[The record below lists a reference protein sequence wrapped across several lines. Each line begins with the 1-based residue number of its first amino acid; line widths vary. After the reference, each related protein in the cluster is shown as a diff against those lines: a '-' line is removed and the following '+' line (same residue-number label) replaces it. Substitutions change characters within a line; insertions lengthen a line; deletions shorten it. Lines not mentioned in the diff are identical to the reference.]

1 MYRKHHNGQLSIEGF
16 HVPFGGTLDPDNR
29 WVLFSSLMPW
39 EELEET
45 YAPQFSPTTGAPAK
59 SVRLAFGALFIK
71 QRLGLSDEE
80 TVEQI
85 RENAYLQFFLGFA
98 GYSSKAPFD
107 PSMMVH
113 FRKRFSEEDLKR
125 INELIAERGKAMV
138 IEAVSSP
145 RDDDDSDDPGAHAGT
160 QISLDDLVKPA
171 DWPEGKNW
179 GTLTIDA
186 SCTPADITYPTDL
199 KLLNEA
205 RESTER
211 IIDDLCD
218 QDSDFRKH
226 KPRYDRGRAR
236 AAFLNVAKQ
245 KKPRR
250 RKIKA
255 AIRRQLDYLQRSLDA
270 IDALIASGARL
281 SGLKPHW
288 WRKLLVISELQRQQT
303 ILLYAKTRSMPDR
316 IVNLVQRQVRP
327 IVRGKARAAV
337 EFGAKISVSVR
348 NGFAFLH
355 RISWDPFNESED
367 LIPQAKKYKQEHGC
381 YPERICAD
389 RIYINTKNRNFCTR
403 NNIRLSGK
411 RLGRPPKDPVVN
423 AGHKKQLSADQ
434 RRRNEVEGV
443 FGAGKRKYSLRLI
456 MARLPKGAE
465 TSISMAF
472 LVMCAEKILRL
483 LRLFFV
489 AIFTWFCAWECPGWL
504 WGALRNIC
512 CLETAESRA
521 GAYQSFRAAYLPCLG
536 LGLS

>member
-1 MYRKHHNGQLSIEGF
+1 M
-16 HVPFGGTLDPDNR
+16 
-29 WVLFSSLMPW
+29 
-39 EELEET
+39 
-45 YAPQFSPTTGAPAK
+45 
-59 SVRLAFGALFIK
+59 
-71 QRLGLSDEE
+71 
-80 TVEQI
+80 
-85 RENAYLQFFLGFA
+85 QFFLGFA
-98 GYSSKAPFD
+98 GYSSKPPFD

-113 FRKRFSEEDLKR
+113 FRKRFSEKDLNR

-138 IEAVSSP
+138 LEAVASLP
-145 RDDDDSDDPGAHAGT
+145 EAEDSDDPDDDAGN
-160 QISLDDLVKPA
+160 QLSLDDLVKPA

-218 QDSDFRKH
+218 KHSGIRKH

-236 AAFLNVAKQ
+236 AVFLNVARQ

-255 AIRRQLDYLQRSLDA
+255 AIRSQLDYLQRNLDA

-281 SGLKPHW
+281 SVLKTHW
-288 WRKLLVISELQRQQT
+288 WQKLLVISELHRQQS
-303 ILLYAKTRSMPDR
+303 ILLYAKSRSIPDR

-327 IVRGKARAAV
+327 MVRGKARAAV

-355 RISWDPFNESED
+355 RISWDPYNEGED
-367 LIPQAKKYKQEHGC
+367 LIPQAKKYKQEQGC

-389 RIYINTKNRNFCTR
+389 RIYINTKNRNFCKR
-403 NNIRLSGK
+403 NDIRLSGK
-411 RLGRPPKDPVVN
+411 RLGRPPKDSEIN
-423 AGHKKQLSADQ
+423 SAHKQQLSADQ
-434 RRRNEVEGV
+434 RKRNEVEGV
-443 FGAGKRKYSLRLI
+443 FGSGKRKYALRLI
-456 MARLPKGAE
+456 MARLSKGAE
-465 TSISMAF
+465 TSVSMAF
-472 LVMCAEKILRL
+472 LVMCAEKVRRL

-489 AIFTWFCAWECPGWL
+489 VLFGWIFRSLEAWESPVASEL
-504 WGALRNIC
+504 ILKPA
-512 CLETAESRA
+512 
-521 GAYQSFRAAYLPCLG
+521 F
-536 LGLS
+536 

>member
-1 MYRKHHNGQLSIEGF
+1 MYRKHHNGQLSIEEF
-16 HVPFGGTLDPDNR
+16 HVPFGGTLDPANR

-39 EELEET
+39 EELEAT

-59 SVRLAFGALFIK
+59 PVRLAFGALFIK
-71 QRLGLSDEE
+71 QRLGLTDEE
-80 TVEQI
+80 TMEQI
-85 RENAYLQFFLGFA
+85 RENAYMQYFLGFT

-113 FRKRFSEEDLKR
+113 FRKRFSEEELSR

-138 IEAVSSP
+138 IEAISRLP
-145 RDDDDSDDPGAHAGT
+145 DNDDNDDPDDDAGN
-160 QISLDDLVKPA
+160 QLSLDNFVKPA
-171 DWPEGKNW
+171 DWPEGKPW

-211 IIDDLCD
+211 IIDNLCE
-218 QDSDFRKH
+218 QHSDIRKH

-236 AAFLNVAKQ
+236 AVFLNVAKQ

-255 AIRRQLDYLQRSLDA
+255 AIRRQLDYLQRNLEA
-270 IDALIASGARL
+270 IDALIAAGAAL
-281 SGLKPHW
+281 SSLKIHW
-288 WRKLLVISELQRQQT
+288 WHKLLVISELHRQQT
-303 ILLYAKTRSMPDR
+303 ILLYSKTHSIPDR

-327 IVRGKARAAV
+327 MVRGKARAAV

-355 RISWDPFNESED
+355 RISWDPYNESED
-367 LIPQAKKYKQEHGC
+367 LIAQARKYKQEYGC

-389 RIYINTKNRNFCTR
+389 RIYLNTKNRNFCTR

-411 RLGRPPKDPVVN
+411 RLGRPPKDPEIT
-423 AGHKKQLSADQ
+423 AAYKQQLSADQ
-434 RRRNEVEGV
+434 RRRNEVEGC
-443 FGAGKRKYSLRLI
+443 FGSGKRKYSLDLI
-456 MARLPKGAE
+456 MARLSKGAE
-465 TSISMAF
+465 TLISMAF
-472 LVMCAEKILRL
+472 VVMCAEKILRL

-489 AIFTWFCAWECPGWL
+489 AICAWLYQWQGP
-504 WGALRNIC
+504 GAL
-512 CLETAESRA
+512 
-521 GAYQSFRAAYLPCLG
+521 LG
-536 LGLS
+536 VLRRFWQLGMADSLVAV

>member
-1 MYRKHHNGQLSIEGF
+1 MYQKHHNGQLSIEEF
-16 HVPFGGTLDPDNR
+16 HVPFGGTLDPSNR

-71 QRLGLSDEE
+71 QRLGLTDEE

-85 RENAYLQFFLGFA
+85 RENAYMQFFLGFA

-113 FRKRFSEEDLKR
+113 FRKRFSQEDLKR
-125 INELIAERGKAMV
+125 INVLIAERGKAMV
-138 IEAVSSP
+138 IEVMSSLN
-145 RDDDDSDDPGAHAGT
+145 DDDVPGDPGADEGT
-160 QISLDDLVKPA
+160 QMSIDDFVKPA

-218 QDSDFRKH
+218 QHVDHRRH
-226 KPRYDRGRAR
+226 KPRYDRGRAC

-255 AIRRQLDYLQRSLDA
+255 AIRRQLDYLQRNLDA

-281 SGLKPHW
+281 SALKTHW
-288 WRKLLVISELQRQQT
+288 WRKLLVISELHRQQT
-303 ILLYAKTRSMPDR
+303 ILLYAKTRSIPDR
-316 IVNLVQRQVRP
+316 IVNLVQRHVRP

-355 RISWDPFNESED
+355 RISWDPYNESED

-389 RIYINTKNRNFCTR
+389 RIYINTKNRNFCTK
-403 NNIRLSGK
+403 NKIRLSGK
-411 RLGRPPKDPVVN
+411 RLGRPPKDPAVN
-423 AGHKKQLSADQ
+423 AAHKQQLSADQ

-443 FGAGKRKYSLRLI
+443 FGSAKRKYSLQLI
-456 MARLPKGAE
+456 MARLPRGAE
-465 TSISMAF
+465 ASISMTF
-472 LVMCAEKILRL
+472 LVMCAEKIRRLLCLFLVAFCVWVYCCLRL
-483 LRLFFV
+483 GPLMV
-489 AIFTWFCAWECPGWL
+489 
-504 WGALRNIC
+504 ALRNFC
-512 CLETAESRA
+512 QFETAELLV
-521 GAYQSFRAAYLPCLG
+521 AA
-536 LGLS
+536 